1 MTAVE
6 KIALSGAVVGLTM
19 AVLFVIYAK
28 FVAPKIG
35 SLGGAK

>member
-1 MTAVE
+1 ME

-19 AVLFVIYAK
+19 AILFVIYAK
-28 FVAPKIG
+28 FLAPKLG

>member
-1 MTAVE
+1 ME

-28 FVAPKIG
+28 FLAPKLG
-35 SLGGAK
+35 NLGGSK

>member
-28 FVAPKIG
+28 FVAPKLG
-35 SLGGAK
+35 SMGGSK

>member
-1 MTAVE
+1 ME

-19 AVLFVIYAK
+19 AVLFVLYAK
-28 FVAPKIG
+28 FLAPKLG

>member
-1 MTAVE
+1 ME

-28 FVAPKIG
+28 FLAPKLG
-35 SLGGAK
+35 NLGGTK

>member
-1 MTAVE
+1 LE

-19 AVLFVIYAK
+19 AILFVVYAK

>member
-1 MTAVE
+1 ME
-6 KIALSGAVVGLTM
+6 KIAFSGAVVGLTM
-19 AVLFVIYAK
+19 AILFVVYAK

>member
-1 MTAVE
+1 ME

-19 AVLFVIYAK
+19 AVLFVLYAK
-28 FVAPKIG
+28 VLAPKLG

>member
-1 MTAVE
+1 
-6 KIALSGAVVGLTM
+6 VVGLTM